1 MRDYVAE
8 AAGELDALPMAIG
21 LGSVLPYS
29 RMLDLAR
36 RGLTLPES
44 LTFEEVQSVCRTL
57 IVQYAQIGIR

>member
-1 MRDYVAE
+1 MQDKAAE
-8 AAGELDALPMAIG
+8 RPEEPEARVMTTG
-21 LGSVLPYS
+21 LGSLLPYS

-44 LTFEEVQSVCRTL
+44 LTFEEIQSVCRTL